1 MNRFGLDFHHL
12 GLAVA
17 QPDRTVELLTRLG
30 YEIGSAVFDPAQM
43 VRLAM
48 CWHPQKPAVE
58 IITPS
63 DAASPIDRLLRRNG
77 PTIYHVCYRTRCIT
91 TAIVALERDGF
102 NVIAVSEPK
111 PAVLFGG
118 HNVAFYSVDGLG
130 LIELLQDPNPP
141 TAEPQEPSDATD
153 RDL

>member
-17 QPDRTVELLTRLG
+17 QPDRAVELLTGMG
-30 YEIGSAVFDPAQM
+30 YRIGPPVFDPLQM

-48 CWHPQKPAVE
+48 CRHPQMPDVE
-58 IITPS
+58 IVTPN

-77 PTIYHVCYRTRCIT
+77 PMIYHVCYWTPCIS
-91 TAIVALERDGF
+91 TALAALERDGF

-118 HNVAFYSVDGLG
+118 RNVAFYSVDGFG
-130 LIELLQDPNPP
+130 LIELLQDQNPP
-141 TAEPQEPSDATD
+141 TAEQ
-153 RDL
+153 